1 MDFRYIHAF
10 KPYLSFSKMAQK
22 GSKMSKNLSTWF
34 MDDPLWLKGNEMD
47 IGQSSLLP
55 FQKAGDELGNFVQK
69 NTVNGIKLCRH
80 KFCET
85 NVIFL

>member
-1 MDFRYIHAF
+1 MEG
-10 KPYLSFSKMAQK
+10 

-34 MDDPLWLKGNEMD
+34 VDNPLWLKGNEMD

-55 FQKAGDELGNFVQK
+55 FQKAGDELGNFVLQT

-85 NVIFL
+85 Q